1 MYFGGSSFA
10 AAPFGSS
17 GGISIRAA
25 VTGSRVNLSSGS
37 PTIIGKVV
45 VTLSG
50 NRINAAIGNVVTRVD
65 QQVPVTGNR
74 INLATGTVD
83 VISWNPIPPGV
94 NQTWVPI
101 DPLNP

>member
-25 VTGSRVNLSSGS
+25 VTGSRINLSSGS
-37 PTIIGKVV
+37 PTIVGKVV

-50 NRINAAIGNVVTRVD
+50 NRINATIGNVVTRVD

>member
-17 GGISIRAA
+17 GGISIRA
-25 VTGSRVNLSSGS
+25 VITGNRVNLSTGS
-37 PTIIGKVV
+37 PIIIGKVV

-50 NRINAAIGNVVTRVD
+50 NRINATIGNVTTRVD
-65 QQVPVTGNR
+65 QQVTVSGNR

-94 NQTWVPI
+94 SQTWVDI

>member
-17 GGISIRAA
+17 GGVSIRAVVA
-25 VTGSRVNLSSGS
+25 GSRVNLSTGS

-50 NRINAAIGNVVTRVD
+50 NRINATIGNVTTRVD

-94 NQTWVPI
+94 SQTWVEI

>member
-17 GGISIRAA
+17 GGISIRA
-25 VTGSRVNLSSGS
+25 VVSGSRVNLSTGS

-50 NRINAAIGNVVTRVD
+50 NRINATIGNVTTRVD
-65 QQVPVTGNR
+65 RQVSVTGNR

-94 NQTWVPI
+94 SQTWVEI

>member
-17 GGISIRAA
+17 GGISIRA
-25 VTGSRVNLSSGS
+25 VITGSRVNLSTGS

-50 NRINAAIGNVVTRVD
+50 NRINATIGNVTTRVD
-65 QQVPVTGNR
+65 QQVAVTGNR

-94 NQTWVPI
+94 SQTWVEI

>member
-17 GGISIRAA
+17 GGISIRAVA
-25 VTGSRVNLSSGS
+25 VGSRINLNTGSPAIVGKALVVLSGS
-37 PTIIGKVV
+37 
-45 VTLSG
+45 
-50 NRINAAIGNVVTRVD
+50 RINATIGNVTTRID
-65 QQVPVTGNR
+65 QRFTVSGNR
-74 INLATGTVD
+74 INLASGTVD

-94 NQTWVPI
+94 SQTWVEI

>member
-17 GGISIRAA
+17 GGISIRAV
-25 VTGSRVNLSSGS
+25 VTGSRVNLSTGS
-37 PTIIGKVV
+37 PTITGGVV
-45 VTLSG
+45 LTLTGS
-50 NRINAAIGNVVTRVD
+50 RINATIGNVTTRVD
-65 QQVPVTGNR
+65 QQVTVSGNR

>member
-25 VTGSRVNLSSGS
+25 ATGSRVNLNSGS
-37 PTIIGKVV
+37 PVIIGKALVV
-45 VTLSG
+45 LTGS
-50 NRINAAIGNVVTRVD
+50 RINATIGNVTTRIDKRVD
-65 QQVPVTGNR
+65 VTGIR
-74 INLATGTVD
+74 INLATSTVD

-94 NQTWVPI
+94 SQTWV
-101 DPLNP
+101 

>member
-17 GGISIRAA
+17 GGISIRA
-25 VTGSRVNLSSGS
+25 VITGNRVNLSTGS
-37 PTIIGKVV
+37 PSITGGVV
-45 VTLSG
+45 LTLTGS
-50 NRINAAIGNVVTRVD
+50 RINATIGNVTTRVD
-65 QQVPVTGNR
+65 QQVTVSGNR

-94 NQTWVPI
+94 NQTWVEI

>member
-25 VTGSRVNLSSGS
+25 ATGSRVNLSSGS
-37 PTIIGKVV
+37 PAIVGKALVI
-45 VTLSG
+45 LSG
-50 NRINAAIGNVVTRVD
+50 SRINATIGNVTTRVD

-74 INLATGTVD
+74 INLATSTVD

-94 NQTWVPI
+94 SQTWVEI

>member
-10 AAPFGSS
+10 AAPFGATA
-17 GGISIRAA
+17 GQSIRAA
-25 VTGSRVNLSSGS
+25 VSGNRVNLSTGS
-37 PTIIGKVV
+37 PTITGGVV
-45 VTLSG
+45 ITLS
-50 NRINAAIGNVVTRVD
+50 
-65 QQVPVTGNR
+65 GNR

-94 NQTWVPI
+94 SQTWVEI

>member
-25 VTGSRVNLSSGS
+25 VTGSRVNLNSGS

-50 NRINAAIGNVVTRVD
+50 NRINATIGNVVTRVD

>member
-25 VTGSRVNLSSGS
+25 VTGSRVNLNSGS

-50 NRINAAIGNVVTRVD
+50 NRINAVIGNVVTRVD

>member
-25 VTGSRVNLSSGS
+25 VTGSRVNLNTGS
-37 PTIIGKVV
+37 PVIICKVV

-50 NRINAAIGNVVTRVD
+50 NRINATIGNVTTRVD
-65 QQVPVTGNR
+65 QQVAVTGNR

-94 NQTWVPI
+94 SQTWVEI

>member
-37 PTIIGKVV
+37 PTIVGKVV

-65 QQVPVTGNR
+65 QQVAVTGNR

-94 NQTWVPI
+94 SQTWVDI

>member
-25 VTGSRVNLSSGS
+25 VSGSRVNLSTGS

-50 NRINAAIGNVVTRVD
+50 NRINASIGNVTTRVD
-65 QQVPVTGNR
+65 QQVAVTGNR

>member
-10 AAPFGSS
+10 AAPFGATA
-17 GGISIRAA
+17 GQCIRAS
-25 VTGSRVNLSSGS
+25 VSGSRVNLSTGS
-37 PTIIGKVV
+37 PTITGGVV
-45 VTLSG
+45 ITLSG
-50 NRINAAIGNVVTRVD
+50 NRINATIGNVTTRAD
-65 QQVPVTGNR
+65 QQVAVTGNR

-83 VISWNPIPPGV
+83 VISWNPVPPGV

>member
-17 GGISIRAA
+17 GGISIRA
-25 VTGSRVNLSSGS
+25 VVSGSRVNLSTGS

-50 NRINAAIGNVVTRVD
+50 NRINATIGNVTTRVD
-65 QQVPVTGNR
+65 QQVAVTGNR

-94 NQTWVPI
+94 SQTWVEI

>member
-17 GGISIRAA
+17 GGISIRA
-25 VTGSRVNLSSGS
+25 VVSGSRVNLSTGS
-37 PTIIGKVV
+37 PIIIGKVV

-50 NRINAAIGNVVTRVD
+50 TRINATIGNVTTRVD
-65 QQVPVTGNR
+65 QQVTISGNR

-94 NQTWVPI
+94 SQTWVDI

>member
-17 GGISIRAA
+17 GGISIRAVA
-25 VTGSRVNLSSGS
+25 VGSRINLNTGSPAIV
-37 PTIIGKVV
+37 GKAIVV
-45 VTLSG
+45 VSG
-50 NRINAAIGNVVTRVD
+50 NRINATIGNVTTRVD
-65 QQVPVTGNR
+65 QVFTVSGNR
-74 INLATGTVD
+74 INLASGTVD

-94 NQTWVPI
+94 SQTWVEI

>member
-17 GGISIRAA
+17 GGVSIRAS
-25 VTGSRVNLSSGS
+25 VSGSRVNLNTGS
-37 PTIIGKVV
+37 PSIIGKVV

-50 NRINAAIGNVVTRVD
+50 NRINATIGNVVTRVD

>member
-37 PTIIGKVV
+37 PTIVGKVV

-83 VISWNPIPPGV
+83 VISWNPVPPGV

>member
-1 MYFGGSSFA
+1 MYFGGASFA
-10 AAPFGSS
+10 AAPFGATA
-17 GGISIRAA
+17 GQSIRAV
-25 VTGSRVNLSSGS
+25 VTGSRVNLNTGS

-45 VTLSG
+45 FTLSG
-50 NRINAAIGNVVTRVD
+50 NRINATIGNVTTQINRRVT
-65 QQVPVTGNR
+65 VTGNR

-94 NQTWVPI
+94 SQTWVEI

>member
-37 PTIIGKVV
+37 PVIIGKALVV
-45 VTLSG
+45 LTGS
-50 NRINAAIGNVVTRVD
+50 RINATIGNVTTRVD
-65 QQVPVTGNR
+65 QQVAVTGNR
-74 INLATGTVD
+74 INLATDSVS

>member
-25 VTGSRVNLSSGS
+25 VTGSRINLNSGS
-37 PTIIGKVV
+37 LAIVGNALVV
-45 VTLSG
+45 LSG
-50 NRINAAIGNVVTRVD
+50 NRINATIGNVTTRVD

-94 NQTWVPI
+94 SQTWVEI

>member
-17 GGISIRAA
+17 GCNSIRAA
-25 VTGSRVNLSSGS
+25 VTRSRVNLSSGS
-37 PTIIGKVV
+37 PVIIGKVV

-50 NRINAAIGNVVTRVD
+50 NRINATIGNVTTRVD
-65 QQVPVTGNR
+65 QQVTVTGSR

>member
-17 GGISIRAA
+17 GGISIRA
-25 VTGSRVNLSSGS
+25 VVSGSRVNLSTGS

-50 NRINAAIGNVVTRVD
+50 NRINATIGNVTTRVD
-65 QQVPVTGNR
+65 QQVSVTGNR

-94 NQTWVPI
+94 SQTWVEI